1 MSNDKKNIPW
11 GKLVKLFLEF
21 LLAAVVAIFGSCTA
35 RSIRA
40 GSVVVP
46 SYFVALNLAFFK
58 PSEFTKCN
66 PPCLISDMDSDF
78 LESLDEA
85 RRLAEV
91 PFKLNSAYRSVDYEK
106 SRGRSG
112 TSSHCKG
119 LAVDISCNSPI
130 LRERIVNGL
139 VRAGF
144 HRIGI
149 YPRFIHVD
157 ADDDLNDRDNGK
169 PRSIWIST

>member
-1 MSNDKKNIPW
+1 MSNEKKTIPW

-46 SYFVALNLAFFK
+46 SYFVALHLAFFK
-58 PSEFTKCN
+58 PGEFVRCN
-66 PPCLISDMDSDF
+66 PPCVIDDMDCDF

-85 RRLAEV
+85 RRLADV
-91 PFKLNSAYRSVDYEK
+91 PFVLNSAYRSVEYEK
-106 SRGRSG
+106 LHGRSG

-119 LAVDISCNSPI
+119 LAVDIKCLNPST
-130 LRERIVNGL
+130 REKIVSGL
-139 VRAGF
+139 IRAGF

-149 YPRFIHVD
+149 YPRFVHVD
-157 ADDDLNDRDNGK
+157 GDDDLNYRDTGK
-169 PRSIWIST
+169 PRAIWIAT